1 MPFPV
6 FPELQTDR
14 LLLRRLKATDWP
26 AICYLRTDPEVNKYV
41 DRPAAKTKED
51 ALAFIAKIDSFVSE
65 SKSYYW
71 AITQKGNDTM
81 LGTSML
87 GTSMLGS
94 ICLWNLSDDRKYAEV
109 GYDLSPQVHGKGI
122 MSESLKAV
130 LKFAF
135 NELHMETI
143 EAYTHHVNKASVI
156 LLKHNGFTLVEG
168 KKDAGNKNNIVFAIH
183 RA

>member
-71 AITQKGNDTM
+71 AITYLGNDT
-81 LGTSML
+81 ML

-109 GYDLSPQVHGKGI
+109 GYDLNLQVHGKGI
-122 MSESLKAV
+122 MSESLMAV